1 MVVTKHFAT
10 HGKKYR
16 GRLIKYILNPDKT
29 DNLKLVSDFGMSNYL
44 DFSSYEEMVEM
55 YNVNFTNNDKLYESR
70 NDRQEK
76 HQQNI
81 HAHHLIQSF
90 SPEDNLTPEEINR
103 IGYDTMMEL
112 TGGRFKFI
120 VATHTDKDHVHNHIL
135 INAIDRNSDKKLIW
149 NYALER
155 NLRMISDRIS
165 KIAGAKIIEKRFSYR
180 DYQKYRQSSHKF
192 ELKQRLYF
200 LMQHSKSFDDFLEK
214 AVQLHVHIDFSQKHS
229 RFMMTDRAMTKP
241 IRGRQLS
248 KRDLYDEEFF
258 RTHFA
263 KQEIESRLEFLLNR
277 VNSLEE
283 LLTKAKELNL
293 TIDLKQKNVIFILE
307 ENGKQISLNH
317 KKISDKKLYDV
328 NFFQDY
334 FKNKEVG
341 DSEGLENLKEQYQ
354 TFQEERDKDKVSTE
368 EIEEAFETFKEKRDA
383 IHEFEVELTEH
394 QIEKL
399 VDEGVY
405 IKVSFGIKQSGLI
418 FIPNY
423 QLDILEEENQTKYK
437 VYIRETTSYFI
448 YNKEHSDKNQYIKGR
463 TLIRQLTNDS
473 RVIPYRR
480 PTVERLQEKISEIN
494 LLIELTETD
503 KRYQDVKD
511 ELVAEIAELDVKLN
525 QTNEKIATLNK
536 MAEVLINLNS
546 EDHESRKFARYNFS
560 KLNLTES
567 ITLGQVTEEI
577 KVLQEE
583 LGYYLDEYEGLARKL
598 ETFIKILN
606 SNIAIDKT
614 VQDYIKFIE

>member
-16 GRLIKYILNPDKT
+16 RRLIKYILNPGKT

-44 DFSSYEEMVEM
+44 DFPSYEEMVEM

-103 IGYDTMMEL
+103 IGYETMMEL
-112 TGGRFKFI
+112 TGGRFRFI

-165 KIAGAKIIEKRFSYR
+165 KMAGAKIIEKRFSYR
-180 DYQKYRQSSHKF
+180 DYQKYRKISHKF

-200 LMQHSKSFDDFLEK
+200 LMQQSKSFDDFLEK
-214 AVQLHVHIDFSQKHS
+214 AEQLHVHIDFSQKHS
-229 RFMMTDRAMTKP
+229 RFMMTDRSMTKP

-248 KRDLYDEEFF
+248 KRELYDEDFF
-258 RTHFA
+258 RTYFA
-263 KQEIESRLEFLLNR
+263 KLEIENRLEFLLNR
-277 VNSLEE
+277 VNSLEK

-293 TIDLKQKNVIFILE
+293 TIDLKQKNVTFILE
-307 ENGKQISLNH
+307 KNGKQICLNH

-341 DSEGLENLKEQYQ
+341 DSGGLENLKEQYHA
-354 TFQEERDKDKVSTE
+354 FQEERDKDKVSTK
-368 EIEEAFETFKEKRDA
+368 EIEEAFETFKETRDA
-383 IHEFEVELTEH
+383 VHEFEVELAGH

-405 IKVSFGIKQSGLI
+405 IKVSFGVKQSGFI

-473 RVIPYRR
+473 RAIPYRR
-480 PTVERLQEKISEIN
+480 PTVERLQEKITEIN

-536 MAEVLINLNS
+536 MAEVLINLKSDDPN
-546 EDHESRKFARYNFS
+546 SRKLARYDFS

-567 ITLGQVTEEI
+567 ITLEQVTEEI
-577 KVLQEE
+577 KLLQEKFS
-583 LGYYLDEYEGLARKL
+583 LYLDEYEGLVSRI
-598 ETFIKILN
+598 ERFVKILN
-606 SNIAIDKT
+606 TDIDL
-614 VQDYIKFIE
+614 KFQENVSLE

>member
-1 MVVTKHFAT
+1 
-10 HGKKYR
+10 
-16 GRLIKYILNPDKT
+16 
-29 DNLKLVSDFGMSNYL
+29 
-44 DFSSYEEMVEM
+44 
-55 YNVNFTNNDKLYESR
+55 
-70 NDRQEK
+70 
-76 HQQNI
+76 
-81 HAHHLIQSF
+81 
-90 SPEDNLTPEEINR
+90 
-103 IGYDTMMEL
+103 
-112 TGGRFKFI
+112 
-120 VATHTDKDHVHNHIL
+120 
-135 INAIDRNSDKKLIW
+135 
-149 NYALER
+149 
-155 NLRMISDRIS
+155 
-165 KIAGAKIIEKRFSYR
+165 
-180 DYQKYRQSSHKF
+180 RQSSHKF

-200 LMQHSKSFDDFLEK
+200 LMQQSKSFDDFLEK
-214 AVQLHVHIDFSQKHS
+214 AVHLHVHIDFSQKHS

-248 KRDLYDEEFF
+248 KRDLYDEDFF

-263 KQEIESRLEFLLNR
+263 KQEIESRLEFLLNC

-293 TIDLKQKNVIFILE
+293 TIDLKQKNVVFTLE
-307 ENGKQISLNH
+307 ENGKQISLSH

-341 DSEGLENLKEQYQ
+341 DSEGLENLQEQYHA
-354 TFQEERDKDKVSTE
+354 FQEERDKDKVSTE

-383 IHEFEVELTEH
+383 VHEFEVEIAGH

-405 IKVSFGIKQSGLI
+405 IKVSFGVKQSGLI

-437 VYIRETTSYFI
+437 VYIRETTSYFV
-448 YNKEHSDKNQYIKGR
+448 YNQEHSDKNQYIKGR

-480 PTVERLQEKISEIN
+480 PTVERLQEKITEIN

-503 KRYQDVKD
+503 KKYQDVKD
-511 ELVAEIAELDVKLN
+511 ELVAEIAVLDIKLN

-536 MAEVLINLNS
+536 MAEVLINLKS
-546 EDHESRKFARYNFS
+546 EDPNSRKLARYDFS

-567 ITLGQVTEEI
+567 ITVEQVTEEI
-577 KVLQEE
+577 RVLQEE
-583 LGYYLDEYEGLARKL
+583 LGHYLDEYEGLARKL
-598 ETFIKILN
+598 EIFVKILN
-606 SNIAIDKT
+606 TNKQTEHVECVVLLQRSNG
-614 VQDYIKFIE
+614 

>member
-16 GRLIKYILNPDKT
+16 RRLIKYILNPNKT

-44 DFSSYEEMVEM
+44 DFPSYEEMVEM

-103 IGYDTMMEL
+103 IGYETMMEL
-112 TGGRFKFI
+112 TGGRFRFI

-165 KIAGAKIIEKRFSYR
+165 KVAGAKIIEKRFSYC

-200 LMQHSKSFDDFLEK
+200 LMQQSKSFDDFLEK

-258 RTHFA
+258 RTYFA

-277 VNSLEE
+277 INSLEE

-293 TIDLKQKNVIFILE
+293 TIDLKQKNVTFILE
-307 ENGKQISLNH
+307 ESGKQFSLSH
-317 KKISDKKLYDV
+317 KKISEKKLYDAA
-328 NFFQDY
+328 FFQNY
-334 FKNKEVG
+334 FEDKELVS
-341 DSEGLENLKEQYQ
+341 SEVVESLREQYHA
-354 TFQEERDKDKVSTE
+354 FQEERDKEKVVTE
-368 EIEEAFETFKEKRDA
+368 EIEESFEEFKKKRDA
-383 IHEFEVELTEH
+383 VHEFEVELAEH

-399 VDEGVY
+399 VDEGIY
-405 IKVSFGIKQSGLI
+405 IKVSFGIKQSGLV

-423 QLDILEEENQTKYK
+423 QLDIIEEDNQKKYK
-437 VYIRETTSYFI
+437 VYIRETTSYFV
-448 YNKEHSDKNQYIKGR
+448 YNKEYSDKNQYIKGR

-473 RVIPYRR
+473 RAIPYRR
-480 PTVERLQEKISEIN
+480 PTVERLQEKITEIN

-503 KRYQDVKD
+503 KKYQDIKD
-511 ELVAEIAELDVKLN
+511 ELVTEIAELDIKLN

-536 MAEVLINLNS
+536 MAEVLISLKS
-546 EDHESRKFARYNFS
+546 EDPNSRKLARYDFS
-560 KLNLTES
+560 KMNLTES
-567 ITLGQVTEEI
+567 ITVEQVTEEI
-577 KVLQEE
+577 RVLQEE
-583 LGYYLDEYEGLARKL
+583 LGHYLDEYEGLARKL
-598 ETFIKILN
+598 ETFVKILN
-606 SNIAIDKT
+606 TNKQTEHEFQGDISL
-614 VQDYIKFIE
+614 E

>member
-1 MVVTKHFAT
+1 MVVTKHFVT

-16 GRLIKYILNPDKT
+16 RRLIKCILNPDKT
-29 DNLKLVSDFGMSNYL
+29 NNLKLVSDFGMSNYL
-44 DFSSYEEMVEM
+44 DFPSYEEMVEM

-76 HQQNI
+76 RQQNI

-103 IGYDTMMEL
+103 IGYETMMEL
-112 TGGRFKFI
+112 TGGRFRFI
-120 VATHTDKDHVHNHIL
+120 VATHTDKNHVHNHIL

-165 KIAGAKIIEKRFSYR
+165 KMAGAKIIEKRYSYC

-200 LMQHSKSFDDFLEK
+200 LMQQSKSFDDFLEK

-241 IRGRQLS
+241 IRGRQLR

-258 RTHFA
+258 RIHFA
-263 KQEIESRLEFLLNR
+263 KQEIESRLEFLLNC

-283 LLTKAKELNL
+283 LLLKAKELNL
-293 TIDLKQKNVIFILE
+293 TIDLKQKNVTFILE
-307 ENGKQISLNH
+307 EDTQKISLGH

-328 NFFQDY
+328 NFFQAY

-341 DSEGLENLKEQYQ
+341 DSEGLENLLEQYHA
-354 TFQEERDKDKVSTE
+354 FQEERDKDKVSTE
-368 EIEEAFETFKEKRDA
+368 EIEEAFETYKEKRDA
-383 IHEFEVELTEH
+383 VHEFEVELAKH

-399 VDEGVY
+399 ADKGVY
-405 IKVSFGIKQSGLI
+405 IKVSFGVKQSGLI

-423 QLDILEEENQTKYK
+423 QLDILEEENRKKFK

-448 YNKEHSDKNQYIKGR
+448 YNKEHSDKNQYIKGL

-503 KRYQDVKD
+503 KKYQDIKD
-511 ELVAEIAELDVKLN
+511 DLVAEIAELDIKLT
-525 QTNEKIATLNK
+525 QTNEKNAILNK
-536 MAEVLINLNS
+536 MAEVLINLKSDDPN
-546 EDHESRKFARYNFS
+546 SRKLARYDFS
-560 KLNLTES
+560 KLNMTES
-567 ITLGQVTEEI
+567 ISIEQVNKEIVMVQQDFKLYVNDYEKSTKRLEKFLKILKFDNGVDKQFDEEI
-577 KVLQEE
+577 SL
-583 LGYYLDEYEGLARKL
+583 
-598 ETFIKILN
+598 
-606 SNIAIDKT
+606 
-614 VQDYIKFIE
+614 